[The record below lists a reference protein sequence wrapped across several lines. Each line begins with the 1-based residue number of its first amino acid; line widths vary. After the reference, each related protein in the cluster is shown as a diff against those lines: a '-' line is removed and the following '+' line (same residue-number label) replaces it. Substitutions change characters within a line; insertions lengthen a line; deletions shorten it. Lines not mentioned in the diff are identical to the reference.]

1 MATIATA
8 LAVIAIIGALVAW
21 IAGAVFYFR
30 TLATLSKEKAPANLR
45 WLAVFGWLF
54 AVKRMQGAAGEQAA
68 KVNKAIVAFLACVI
82 VAAAAFSV
90 AANLLRVAK

>member
-1 MATIATA
+1 MATVATA
-8 LAVIAIIGALVAW
+8 LAVIAIVGALAAW
-21 IAGAVFYFR
+21 IVGAVFYIR
-30 TLATLSKEKAPANLR
+30 TLATLSKEGAPSNLR

-54 AVKRMQGAAGEQAA
+54 AVKRLQGAAAEEAS